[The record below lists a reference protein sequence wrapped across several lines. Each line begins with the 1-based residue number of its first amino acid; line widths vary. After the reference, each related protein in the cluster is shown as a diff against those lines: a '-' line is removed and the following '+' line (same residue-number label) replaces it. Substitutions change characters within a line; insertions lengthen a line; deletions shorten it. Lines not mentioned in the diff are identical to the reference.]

1 MRDTYGAIVIYA
13 GVPKSA
19 FFECDIC
26 ECKFKVRI
34 SPENQDG
41 FKRTPIL
48 RVLRQSIK
56 TSEGLI
62 YTGIAFE
69 AKCPCCGTE
78 VETRSTITEEGDED
92 V

>member
-1 MRDTYGAIVIYA
+1 MSDTYGAIVTYE
-13 GVPKSA
+13 GKPKSA
-19 FFECDIC
+19 LFECDIC

-48 RVLRQSIK
+48 RVCRQSTK
-56 TSEGLI
+56 TADGFM
-62 YTGIAFE
+62 YTAIEFE

-78 VETRSTITEEGDED
+78 TETRRTITEEGDED

>member
-1 MRDTYGAIVIYA
+1 MNNEYGAVVIY
-13 GVPKSA
+13 GGESKSA

-34 SPENQDG
+34 SPENQDD

-48 RVLRQSIK
+48 RVCRQSTK
-56 TSEGLI
+56 TTDGFI
-62 YTGIAFE
+62 YTAIEFE
-69 AKCPCCGTE
+69 AKCPCCGMET
-78 VETRSTITEEGDED
+78 ETRIAITEEGDED

>member
-1 MRDTYGAIVIYA
+1 MRDTYGTVVLYA
-13 GVPKSA
+13 GEPKSA
-19 FFECDIC
+19 LFECDIC

-34 SPENQDG
+34 SPKNQDG

-48 RVLRQSIK
+48 RVYRQTVK
-56 TSEGLI
+56 TAEGLT
-62 YTGIAFE
+62 YTAIEFE

-78 VETRSTITEEGDED
+78 TETRSTITEEDED

>member
-1 MRDTYGAIVIYA
+1 MSDTYGAIVIYEGA
-13 GVPKSA
+13 PKSA

-34 SPENQDG
+34 SPENQEG
-41 FKRTPIL
+41 CKGGPPLYVARRSLKTP
-48 RVLRQSIK
+48 
-56 TSEGLI
+56 EGLI
-62 YTGIAFE
+62 CTSIVFE

-78 VETRSTITEEGDED
+78 VETRSTIMEEDED

>member
-1 MRDTYGAIVIYA
+1 MRDTYGAVVIY
-13 GVPKSA
+13 GGESKSA

-34 SPENQDG
+34 NEENQDG
-41 FKRTPIL
+41 FRRTPVL
-48 RVLRQSIK
+48 RVYRQSIE
-56 TSEGLI
+56 TAEGLT
-62 YTGIAFE
+62 YTAIEFE

-78 VETRSTITEEGDED
+78 TETRSTITEEEDED